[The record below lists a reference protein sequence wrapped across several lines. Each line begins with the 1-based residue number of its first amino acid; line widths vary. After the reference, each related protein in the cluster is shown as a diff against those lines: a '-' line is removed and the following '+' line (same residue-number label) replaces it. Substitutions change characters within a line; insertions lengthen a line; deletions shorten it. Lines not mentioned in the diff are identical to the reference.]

1 MDTTNQ
7 FDSLSDEEC
16 VSMCM
21 SCLARGVAIPEAVR
35 RRVQQ
40 LGIWKLI
47 VGATNGTYQYERD
60 S

>member
-1 MDTTNQ
+1 MNTT
-7 FDSLSDEEC
+7 DHYEDLTDEEC

-21 SCLARGVAIPEAVR
+21 SCVARGVDIPDAVR

-47 VGATNGTYQYERD
+47 IGATDDYRLDQH
-60 S
+60 